1 MKTVKIAWFAT
12 PTEENPDFQTLQVW
26 NDSHNDYLNEMRYM
40 NGRFKRLTEWVEV
53 DLPLL
58 EGEKDG

>member
-1 MKTVKIAWFAT
+1 MKTVKIAWFAE
-12 PTEENPDFQTLQVW
+12 PIESNPGFQSLEVW
-26 NDSHNDYLNEMRYM
+26 NEKVSEYCNERQYMDSY
-40 NGRFKRLTEWVEV
+40 KRLTEWVEV

>member
-26 NDSHNDYLNEMRYM
+26 NDSHSEYCNERQYMEGRY
-40 NGRFKRLTEWVEV
+40 KRLTEWVEV